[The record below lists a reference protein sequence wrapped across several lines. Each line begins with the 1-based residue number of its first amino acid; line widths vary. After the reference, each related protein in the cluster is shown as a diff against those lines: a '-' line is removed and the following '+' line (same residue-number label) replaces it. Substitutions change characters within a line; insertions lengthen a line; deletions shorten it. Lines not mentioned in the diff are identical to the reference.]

1 MATPTAIAA
10 YLVLFLAVGVIFLF
24 ANLLIGRL
32 VRPKDPDAEKLDVYE
47 CGEPAIGSSFVQFD
61 LRFYVVALVFIVFD
75 AEVAFLFPVTTVFG
89 KQTQLA
95 DVRLELVEHSS
106 SGTVDS
112 ATPALQPG
120 VQIAPAAAGQTVA
133 LTPSAKGLFGELGMV
148 PPSISP
154 DPLKAKAQ
162 EEQIRNTI
170 NQFTFYVYGA
180 ILFFFLVLFVGFAYE
195 WKTGAFDWVR
205 AVSRPPN
212 PSLADL
218 GASSL
223 GPPSLGPPS
232 LGPPSL
238 GPPSGGDTL
247 R

>member
-10 YLVLFLAVGVIFLF
+10 YLVLFLAVGVVFLF
-24 ANLLIGRL
+24 VNLLVGRL
-32 VRPKDPDAEKLDVYE
+32 VRPKDPNAEKLDVYE

-75 AEVAFLFPVTTVFG
+75 AEVAFLFPAATVFG
-89 KQTQLA
+89 KQAQLA
-95 DVRLELVEHSS
+95 DARLELVENTSS
-106 SGTVDS
+106 VSVNN
-112 ATPALQPG
+112 ATPASQPG
-120 VQIAPAAAGQTVA
+120 VQRAPAAAGQTAA
-133 LTPSAKGLFGELGMV
+133 LTPSAKGLFQELGMA
-148 PPSISP
+148 PPSISS

-205 AVSRPPN
+205 AVSHPRN
-212 PSLADL
+212 PSMAD
-218 GASSL
+218 L
-223 GPPSLGPPS
+223 GPPSDGTDEVAV
-232 LGPPSL
+232 
-238 GPPSGGDTL
+238 SG
-247 R
+247 